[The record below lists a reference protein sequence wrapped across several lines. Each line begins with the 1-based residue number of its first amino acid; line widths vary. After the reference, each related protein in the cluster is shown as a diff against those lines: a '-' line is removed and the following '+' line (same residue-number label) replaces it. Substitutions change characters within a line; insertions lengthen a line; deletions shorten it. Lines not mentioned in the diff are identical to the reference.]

1 MPGRICGLPE
11 GVFAALRAPLK
22 HLRIVSHLPERSDR
36 ATFAALFCASLA
48 CFLGLGAVLPALP
61 RYVTGPLHQGDVA
74 VGVVVGAFAFSAVVC
89 RPFAGR
95 AADRRGRRLVLRIGA
110 GLMAV
115 AGACYFLANGVVPL
129 VLARLILGVGDAMVF
144 TAGAAWAVDIA
155 PEDRRGQAIGLFGLS
170 IWTGLALGPVI
181 GEALREL
188 GGFDAVWGF
197 AALAPVGGVLLA
209 GRIPDPLPPLAA
221 TGRAALIPSAAVRPG
236 MALALANLGYAAL
249 SGFVVLHLARTGVGH
264 GGAVFTAF
272 AFAVVGMRLIGGRLP
287 DRVGPARSAVG
298 AAVAE
303 AAGLVAIA
311 AATSLPVA
319 LLGALA
325 MGAGF
330 SLLYPSLALMVVNR
344 TAPAERGAALGT
356 FTAFFDAGVGLGAPL
371 AGAIASFG
379 GYPAA
384 FAVAAGAALLGAV
397 LTASSA
403 RPALRPA
410 PA

>member
-1 MPGRICGLPE
+1 VSRLP
-11 GVFAALRAPLK
+11 A
-22 HLRIVSHLPERSDR
+22 RSDR
-36 ATFAALFCASLA
+36 ATFVALFCASLA

-61 RYVTGPLHQGDVA
+61 RYVTGPLDEGDVA
-74 VGVVVGAFAFSAVVC
+74 VGVVVGAFAFSAVIC

-95 AADRRGRRLVLRIGA
+95 AADRRGRRLVLRVGA
-110 GLMAV
+110 TLMAI
-115 AGACYFLANGVVPL
+115 AGGCYFLANDVLPL

-155 PEDRRGQAIGLFGLS
+155 PEERRGQAIGLFGLS

-188 GGFDAVWGF
+188 GGFDAVWAF
-197 AALAPVGGVLLA
+197 AAIAPVGGVLLA
-209 GRIPDPLPPLAA
+209 GRIPDPPQPVAAA
-221 TGRAALIPSAAVRPG
+221 TSSALVPSAAVRPG
-236 MALALANLGYAAL
+236 VALALANLGYAAL
-249 SGFVVLHLARTGVGH
+249 SGFVVLHLAKTGVGH
-264 GGAVFTAF
+264 GAAVFTAF
-272 AFAVVGMRLIGGRLP
+272 AFAVVAMRLVGGRLP
-287 DRVGPARSAVG
+287 DLIGPARSAVG

-330 SLLYPSLALMVVNR
+330 SLLYPSLALIVVNR
-344 TAPAERGAALGT
+344 TEPAERGAALGT
-356 FTAFFDAGVGLGAPL
+356 FTAFFDAGVGLGGPL
-371 AGAIASFG
+371 AGAIASFA

-384 FAVAAGAALLGAV
+384 FSVAAGAALLGAV
-397 LTASSA
+397 LTVLSA
-403 RPALRPA
+403 RPALRPV

>member
-1 MPGRICGLPE
+1 
-11 GVFAALRAPLK
+11 
-22 HLRIVSHLPERSDR
+22 
-36 ATFAALFCASLA
+36 
-48 CFLGLGAVLPALP
+48 
-61 RYVTGPLHQGDVA
+61 
-74 VGVVVGAFAFSAVVC
+74 
-89 RPFAGR
+89 
-95 AADRRGRRLVLRIGA
+95 
-110 GLMAV
+110 
-115 AGACYFLANGVVPL
+115 
-129 VLARLILGVGDAMVF
+129 
-144 TAGAAWAVDIA
+144 
-155 PEDRRGQAIGLFGLS
+155 
-170 IWTGLALGPVI
+170 
-181 GEALREL
+181 
-188 GGFDAVWGF
+188 
-197 AALAPVGGVLLA
+197 VLLA
-209 GRIPDPLPPLAA
+209 GRIPDPQQPQAA
-221 TGRAALIPSAAVRPG
+221 TRRTALIPSAAVRPG
-236 MALALANLGYAAL
+236 MALALANIGYAAL

-272 AFAVVGMRLIGGRLP
+272 AVAVVAMRLIGGRLP

-298 AAVAE
+298 AAIAE

-325 MGAGF
+325 MGSGF

-397 LTASSA
+397 LTAWSA